1 MCQTFVYLIKLN
13 VKDFFFLERSN
24 LFMSFDFS
32 QIYMIISSYLLDK
45 KSKQIIVTNK
55 DRLVV
60 NSKTAHMYLFAT
72 WEKNLTG
79 TYLV

>member
-55 DRLVV
+55 ERLVV
-60 NSKTAHMYLFAT
+60 NSKTARMYLFAT
-72 WEKNLTG
+72 WEKI
-79 TYLV
+79 

>member
-32 QIYMIISSYLLDK
+32 QIYIIISSYLLDE
-45 KSKQIIVTNK
+45 KSKQIIGTNK
-55 DRLVV
+55 ERLLE
-60 NSKTAHMYLFAT
+60 NSKTECMYLFAT
-72 WEKNLTG
+72 WQ
-79 TYLV
+79 

>member
-60 NSKTAHMYLFAT
+60 NSKTTRMYLFAT
-72 WEKNLTG
+72 WEKI
-79 TYLV
+79 